1 MEQEKLRIAEK
12 KLKSMFVLH
21 RYIMGRIKS
30 LVDKGE
36 LNTPRKIAY
45 WSVIEYR
52 IRMTIARLVYITKQG
67 EAV

>member
-1 MEQEKLRIAEK
+1 MEQEKLPIAEK

-21 RYIMGRIKS
+21 RYIMGRIKI

-36 LNTPRKIAY
+36 LDTPRKIAY
-45 WSVIEYR
+45 WSVTEYR
-52 IRMTIARLVYITKQG
+52 IRMAIARLVYITKQG

>member
-1 MEQEKLRIAEK
+1 MEEKSPIAEK
-12 KLKSMFVLH
+12 KLKMMFVLH

-36 LNTPRKIAY
+36 LNTPKRIAY
-45 WSVIEYR
+45 WSVTEYR
-52 IRMTIARLVYITKQG
+52 VRMTIARLVHIARQD